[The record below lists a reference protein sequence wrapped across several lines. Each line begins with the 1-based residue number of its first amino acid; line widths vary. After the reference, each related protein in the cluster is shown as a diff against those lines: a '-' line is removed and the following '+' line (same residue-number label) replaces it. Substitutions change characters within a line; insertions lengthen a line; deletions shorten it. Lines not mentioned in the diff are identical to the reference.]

1 MPPILDKTQLRRIE
15 NVHGGFLYQHL
26 YAVAILLSGPRIG
39 WRELSVERDEDIEAE
54 LPEQRIYIQVKK
66 RAGNLTFGDIS
77 EALDRFARI
86 REQHQSNQ
94 RACKPLCWIISNAE
108 PGPDLARR
116 LQTEWPADVCVR
128 TPQIC
133 TGDPAQVPIPGSSLS
148 QMWETCVRLAKEVPF
163 STLQPETL
171 ALKLAALVQ
180 YLATGEAGHEHTLK
194 AQELQPLLEQL
205 ISQLQALPEA
215 LEDYRPQ
222 ENEPA
227 YQSEDRVR
235 LITGFSGSGKT
246 SWVGEFGTHTAD
258 PILYFDV
265 AEMPSAAIGTALA
278 RDVAAFVLP
287 EQPGTEEG
295 VTAGRLRCPE
305 SSHHRPLRVG
315 TP

>member
-116 LQTEWPADVCVR
+116 LQTEWPADV
-128 TPQIC
+128 
-133 TGDPAQVPIPGSSLS
+133 S
-148 QMWETCVRLAKEVPF
+148 CVRLRSAPAIQRK
-163 STLQPETL
+163 SL
-171 ALKLAALVQ
+171 
-180 YLATGEAGHEHTLK
+180 YLGAPCLRCG
-194 AQELQPLLEQL
+194 
-205 ISQLQALPEA
+205 
-215 LEDYRPQ
+215 R
-222 ENEPA
+222 
-227 YQSEDRVR
+227 RV
-235 LITGFSGSGKT
+235 
-246 SWVGEFGTHTAD
+246 
-258 PILYFDV
+258 
-265 AEMPSAAIGTALA
+265 
-278 RDVAAFVLP
+278 FVLRRKFRSP
-287 EQPGTEEG
+287 
-295 VTAGRLRCPE
+295 RCNQ
-305 SSHHRPLRVG
+305 RPWR
-315 TP
+315 